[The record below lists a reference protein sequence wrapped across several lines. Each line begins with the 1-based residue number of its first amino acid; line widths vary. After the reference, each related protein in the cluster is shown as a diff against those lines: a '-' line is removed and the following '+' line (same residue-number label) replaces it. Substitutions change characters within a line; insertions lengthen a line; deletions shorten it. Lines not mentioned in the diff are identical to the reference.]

1 MSIDNKLDRYL
12 KVKEG
17 IRKKSRFWV
26 TDFAK
31 TKVNEKN
38 VVKKYL
44 ILQTRNK
51 KVKTKFSLDKK
62 VWET

>member
-31 TKVNEKN
+31 AKVNEKN